1 MITVEYEING
11 TTYIRDFYDN
21 PVTTKSLLEYV
32 SIDAELPLNWLV
44 NNFDANSY
52 FETLNELERYNILT
66 VKYFEVFWMNVK
78 FNIVYDMNSEYSMMI
93 LNVKDTGSIYRQ
105 ISQISHIDESYL
117 RERFK
122 ASNAVDL
129 LQIMDSQLIYINE
142 MRVG

>member
-1 MITVEYEING
+1 
-11 TTYIRDFYDN
+11 
-21 PVTTKSLLEYV
+21 
-32 SIDAELPLNWLV
+32 
-44 NNFDANSY
+44 
-52 FETLNELERYNILT
+52 
-66 VKYFEVFWMNVK
+66 MNVK
-78 FNIVYDMNSEYSMMI
+78 FNIVYDMNSEYSMMV
-93 LNVKDTGSIYRQ
+93 LNAKDTDSIYRQ

>member
-1 MITVEYEING
+1 
-11 TTYIRDFYDN
+11 
-21 PVTTKSLLEYV
+21 
-32 SIDAELPLNWLV
+32 
-44 NNFDANSY
+44 
-52 FETLNELERYNILT
+52 
-66 VKYFEVFWMNVK
+66 MNVK

-93 LNVKDTGSIYRQ
+93 LNAKDTGSIYRQ

>member
-1 MITVEYEING
+1 
-11 TTYIRDFYDN
+11 
-21 PVTTKSLLEYV
+21 
-32 SIDAELPLNWLV
+32 
-44 NNFDANSY
+44 
-52 FETLNELERYNILT
+52 
-66 VKYFEVFWMNVK
+66 MNVK

-93 LNVKDTGSIYRQ
+93 LNAKDTDSIYRQ

-117 RERFK
+117 RKRFN

>member
-1 MITVEYEING
+1 
-11 TTYIRDFYDN
+11 
-21 PVTTKSLLEYV
+21 
-32 SIDAELPLNWLV
+32 
-44 NNFDANSY
+44 
-52 FETLNELERYNILT
+52 
-66 VKYFEVFWMNVK
+66 MNVK

-93 LNVKDTGSIYRQ
+93 LNAKDTDSIYRQ

-117 RERFK
+117 RKRFK

>member
-1 MITVEYEING
+1 
-11 TTYIRDFYDN
+11 
-21 PVTTKSLLEYV
+21 
-32 SIDAELPLNWLV
+32 
-44 NNFDANSY
+44 
-52 FETLNELERYNILT
+52 
-66 VKYFEVFWMNVK
+66 MNVK

-93 LNVKDTGSIYRQ
+93 LNAKDTGGIYRQ

>member
-1 MITVEYEING
+1 
-11 TTYIRDFYDN
+11 
-21 PVTTKSLLEYV
+21 
-32 SIDAELPLNWLV
+32 
-44 NNFDANSY
+44 
-52 FETLNELERYNILT
+52 
-66 VKYFEVFWMNVK
+66 MNVK

-93 LNVKDTGSIYRQ
+93 LNAKDTESIYRQ

-117 RERFK
+117 RKRFN